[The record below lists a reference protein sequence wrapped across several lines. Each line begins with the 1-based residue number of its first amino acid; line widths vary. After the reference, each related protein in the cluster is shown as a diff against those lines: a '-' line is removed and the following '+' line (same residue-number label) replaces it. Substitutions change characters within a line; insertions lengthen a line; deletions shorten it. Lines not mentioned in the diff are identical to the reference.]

1 MPHAQFH
8 KKLGKWEI
16 DASSLAEMLD
26 AFTYL
31 DDIDLTLIQNGS
43 VSDAPA
49 LSQQEIESFKLK
61 PFQHQID
68 AVNYGLTHKK
78 WLNLFSMGL
87 GKTATLI
94 YEAEALYNRGLID
107 HCLIIC
113 GVDSLRQQWKAE
125 CQKFSHLPAMVLGE
139 RITRTGSV
147 RYEPLNVRARIL
159 KEPISEFFIITNIA
173 SIRSDEIVEAF
184 KKSNNKFG
192 MICLDEC
199 HRVATKSSQQGTNLL
214 KLKADY
220 QVAMS
225 GSLVTNNPLSC
236 YVPLSWIDV
245 DQATLT
251 NYKSQYCNFGGFGG
265 NQIVGYKNLGML
277 RTEIESCSIR
287 KSLNEVRDDMPQKT
301 ISVELVEMS
310 EPHRKVYDAI
320 VDGVKEDFDKVE
332 LKTSNLLALTTR
344 LRQATSDPT
353 ILTSQPIMSSK
364 LERCAEIVEDLIDA
378 GEKVV
383 VLDVF
388 KQSIYT
394 LAKMLE
400 RYHPLIGT
408 GDLPDAKVD
417 ENIRKFRTDPNE
429 KLLIGTTH
437 KLGTGKD
444 LPEAHY
450 LVMISTPWTWA
461 EFSQNTDRI
470 YRIVSDQNVVI
481 KVLINKDSIDERVWD
496 IVNNKKHLADYLVD
510 GKEEAVSDELK
521 LEMIN
526 ILRSL

>member
-1 MPHAQFH
+1 M
-8 KKLGKWEI
+8 
-16 DASSLAEMLD
+16 
-26 AFTYL
+26 
-31 DDIDLTLIQNGS
+31 LIQNRS
-43 VSDAPA
+43 VSDAPD
-49 LSQQEIESFKLK
+49 LSAEEISKFKLK
-61 PFQHQID
+61 PFQHQIE
-68 AVNYGLTHKK
+68 AVNYGIKHKK

-94 YEAEALYNRGLID
+94 YEAEALYRRGLID
-107 HCLIIC
+107 HCFIIC

-125 CQKFSHLPAMVLGE
+125 CQKFSNLSVTVLGE
-139 RITRTGSV
+139 RVTRTGSV
-147 RYEPLNVRARIL
+147 RYEPINARAKIL
-159 KEPISEFFIITNIA
+159 KEPISEFFVITNIA

-184 KKSNNKFG
+184 KKSANKFG

-214 KLKADY
+214 KLKAEY

-245 DQATLT
+245 DQSTLT
-251 NYKSQYCNFGGFGG
+251 NYKSMYCNFGGFGG
-265 NQIVGYKNLGML
+265 NQIIGYKNLSAL
-277 RTEIESCSIR
+277 REEIESCSIR
-287 KSLNEVRDDMPQKT
+287 KTLNEVRDDMPTKT

-310 EPHRKVYDAI
+310 DEHRKFYEAI
-320 VDGVKEDFDKVE
+320 VDGVKEEADKIE
-332 LKTSNLLALTTR
+332 LNSSNLLALTTR

-353 ILTSQPIMSSK
+353 ILTSQQITSSK
-364 LERCAEIVEDLIDA
+364 LERCAEIIEDLVEA

-450 LVMISTPWTWA
+450 LVMMSTPWTWA

-481 KVLINKDSIDERVWD
+481 KVLLTQNTIDQRV
-496 IVNNKKHLADYLVD
+496 
-510 GKEEAVSDELK
+510 
-521 LEMIN
+521 
-526 ILRSL
+526 